1 MSDVIPLPRCQAHI
15 QHSAF
20 TNSQGSRYSIYLES
34 YSAKQFNFSIDYFV
48 TAIPSC
54 ITLHNRH
61 FKQFYSALMI
71 YLRPMGI
78 QTMRKEDDR
87 LILSHPH
94 PHLVWLSSLI
104 LLIHYRLKFQNA
116 NNQSVSIKWSDWLIF
131 SSEDPW
137 TRYIVMKNTQL
148 ELSFFGIP
156 SSSQP
161 LQLAT
166 LC

>member
-48 TAIPSC
+48 IVIPSC

-94 PHLVWLSSLI
+94 LVWLSSLI

-116 NNQSVSIKWSDWLIF
+116 NNQLV
-131 SSEDPW
+131 SSEVIDW
-137 TRYIVMKNTQL
+137 FLVQKIRERDAL
-148 ELSFFGIP
+148 
-156 SSSQP
+156 
-161 LQLAT
+161 
-166 LC
+166 